1 VTAHRHVVAVVG
13 PPSAGVTRLAT
24 VLAERLPDHEV
35 VDGLGPDPPDAVV
48 FVASAVAPLAASD
61 LELLERA
68 TARTGVL
75 VAAVSKIDAHRGWRE
90 VLAADRALVAER
102 CLKAPWVAVAAAPDL
117 GAPDVDELVATLR
130 EALTNPAP
138 IRQNRL
144 RANVFENRSPRSL
157 DVIAMR
163 GGIQRA
169 RLTLTYFMRRR
180 CAQFSAQL
188 REEAAELP
196 RGAEE
201 RFQRGVC
208 DAVAA
213 FVVEVDAAIV
223 QDVEE
228 VANALAL
235 TPPEPSPPPPPPP
248 LPCPR
253 PASRRLETRL
263 MVVLGG
269 GFGLGVALTVGRLM
283 GELAPGSDMA
293 DEAGL
298 IVGGVVGL
306 LLTIWVVGMR
316 GVLHDRALA
325 DRWVGDVAATLRTCG
340 EEMVAH
346 RLLAA
351 EIAFTTEIAGREPIG
366 KPGGGRLPR
375 RD

>member
-13 PPSAGVTRLAT
+13 PPSAGVTSLVT
-24 VLAERLPDHEV
+24 VLAERLPDHQV
-35 VDGLGPDPPDAVV
+35 VDGFGPDPPDAVV
-48 FVASAVAPLAASD
+48 FVASAVAPLATSD

-68 TARTGVL
+68 AARTGVM

-90 VLAADRALVAER
+90 VLAADRALAADR
-102 CLKAPWVAVAAAPDL
+102 CLTAPWMAVAAAPDL
-117 GAPDVDELVATLR
+117 GAPDVDALVATLR
-130 EALTNPAP
+130 QARTNPMP
-138 IRQNRL
+138 VRRNRL
-144 RANVFENRSPRSL
+144 RANVSESRSPRSL

-188 REEAAELP
+188 RAQAAELP
-196 RGAEE
+196 RGTAQ
-201 RFQRGVC
+201 RFQWGVH

-213 FVVEVDAAIV
+213 FVDEVDAAIV
-223 QDVEE
+223 QGVEE
-228 VANALAL
+228 VANAFSL
-235 TPPEPSPPPPPPP
+235 TPPEPSPPPPPPA

-263 MVVLGG
+263 MIVLGG
-269 GFGLGVALTVGRLM
+269 GFGLGVALTLGRLM

-325 DRWVGDVAATLRTCG
+325 DRWVGDVAAMLRTCG

-346 RLLAA
+346 QLLTA
-351 EIAFTTEIAGREPIG
+351 EVAFTTEIAGREPIG

-375 RD
+375 RN